1 MILSKIVQDNFHGYL
16 NFTDPLI
23 NPFLFLSVIVKEF
36 MIKKSSVIE
45 IKNLVVNPKSC
56 VKSNSKQ

>member
-1 MILSKIVQDNFHGYL
+1 MQDNFHGYL
-16 NFTDPLI
+16 DFTDPLI